1 MITNRQKAEIHKLI
15 SELGWSR
22 ADYVKWL
29 EHRFGVNT
37 CVSLQIATAAQAIKE
52 LEEILEAN
60 RAEFRAT
67 EKQIR
72 YIKYL
77 WIGVDYAACTEGD
90 KLLNNFLNRRYK
102 VNAIEDLS
110 RKQASGV
117 ISAIKRMQA
126 NKEKNKG
133 KVSIGRAEIDP
144 ATGKARAWATLEDG
158 SRVPVELG
166 TRQIQ

>member
-1 MITNRQKAEIHKLI
+1 MITNSQKKRIHALI

-22 ADYVKWL
+22 AEYVKWL

-37 CVSLQIATAAQAIKE
+37 CISLQIATAGQAIKE

-67 EKQIR
+67 EKQIN

-90 KLLNNFLNRRYK
+90 KLLNTFLQRRYQ
-102 VNAIEDLS
+102 VDNVEELTRS
-110 RKQASGV
+110 QASGA

-126 NKEKNKG
+126 NKAKNRG
-133 KVSIGRAEIDP
+133 KVTIGRASIDS
-144 ATGKARAWATLEDG
+144 ATGKTRAWATLEDG
-158 SRVPVELG
+158 NRIPINLNCDK
-166 TRQIQ
+166 IQ

>member
-37 CVSLQIATAAQAIKE
+37 CVSLQIATAGQAIKE
-52 LEEILEAN
+52 LEEMLEAN

-67 EKQIR
+67 DKQVS
-72 YIKYL
+72 YITYL
-77 WIGVDYAACTEGD
+77 WMSVDYAACNEGD
-90 KLLNNFLNRRYK
+90 RLLSNFLRRRYG
-102 VNAIEDLS
+102 VERPEELTRS
-110 RKQASGV
+110 HASGA
-117 ISAIKRMQA
+117 IAAIKKMQA
-126 NKEKNKG
+126 NKEKSKG